1 MSNIK
6 LFSITETIR
15 FGKHKGKTITEIAM
29 DDPSYVTWML
39 LNIPAFF
46 VKPEDMLNLM
56 LLNNELVMT
65 DEFKQHYSSKKS
77 TYDFECFMTMPQMEE
92 LHWKDIKTTPK
103 NLKIEDEIVKAIY
116 GYVLMN
122 AIHAIP
128 EASNENTW
136 KFCQLGVKDNG
147 CPSIRVFCDV
157 TDQLISKKN
166 SEAAQIAHQGLL
178 GENWHSQFYFDVSMD
193 SPLFGAVAQR
203 LLKLKL
209 IRIKARKNNSE
220 HSI

>member
-6 LFSITETIR
+6 LFSISDTIS
-15 FGKHKGKTITEIAM
+15 FGKHKGKTIKEIAI

-39 LNIPAFF
+39 RNIPAFF

-77 TYDFECFMTMPQMEE
+77 TYDFECFMAMPQMEE
-92 LHWKDIKTTPK
+92 SLWKNIKTTAK
-103 NLKIEDEIVKAIY
+103 NIKIEDEIVKLIY

-128 EASNENTW
+128 EASNESTW
-136 KFCQLGVKDNG
+136 KFCQLGVEDDG

-157 TDQLISKKN
+157 TEQLLLKKN

-209 IRIKARKNNSE
+209 IRIKVNKDNLENR
-220 HSI
+220 I

>member
-6 LFSITETIR
+6 LFSITDTIR
-15 FGKHKGKTITEIAM
+15 FGKHKGKTIKDIAM
-29 DDPSYVTWML
+29 DDPSYITWML
-39 LNIPAFF
+39 RNIPAFF

-65 DEFKQHYSSKKS
+65 DEIKQHYYSKKS

-92 LHWKDIKTTPK
+92 SLWKNIKTTSK
-103 NLKIEDEIVKAIY
+103 NIKFEDEIVKSIN

-122 AIHAIP
+122 AIHALA
-128 EASNENTW
+128 EASNESTW
-136 KFCQLGVKDNG
+136 KFCQLGVEDNG

-157 TDQLISKKN
+157 TEQLLLKKN

-209 IRIKARKNNSE
+209 IRVRVNKDYS
-220 HSI
+220 